1 MRENIAVVK
10 IMRKN
15 PCTAISV
22 EKNTGAAG
30 LKKNQISFQEQ
41 FFQPH
46 PRQKYN
52 GPLIICS

>member
-22 EKNTGAAG
+22 EKNTGAAW
-30 LKKNQISFQEQ
+30 LKKTNFL
-41 FFQPH
+41 
-46 PRQKYN
+46 PRAILPPPPP
-52 GPLIICS
+52 PLKNIMVRP